1 MVTELRKKV
10 IMSETAHSAVS
21 VSVDFIQCN
30 GISSGWH
37 FFSENLEL
45 VVIKL
50 LHYGMKSLHT
60 SVGLRR
66 VSWTYEHPGSRQLN
80 SCN

>member
-30 GISSGWH
+30 GISSG
-37 FFSENLEL
+37 
-45 VVIKL
+45 
-50 LHYGMKSLHT
+50 
-60 SVGLRR
+60 
-66 VSWTYEHPGSRQLN
+66 
-80 SCN
+80 